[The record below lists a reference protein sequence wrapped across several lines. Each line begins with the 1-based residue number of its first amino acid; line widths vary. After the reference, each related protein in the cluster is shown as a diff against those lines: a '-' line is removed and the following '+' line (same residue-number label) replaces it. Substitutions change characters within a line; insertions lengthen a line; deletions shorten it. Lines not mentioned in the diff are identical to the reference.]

1 MTGIPIRVHICNL
14 FLFDRNIFS
23 SNKKV
28 AGVIQTRNFNFH
40 KENSLKRSLERQE
53 EMIDRGIDGQFRRT
67 ALFPHIPALQ
77 AHSLCQNVTFFFLF
91 STADADALVDT
102 SLLHPSTQT
111 LSSEAHRHSNSVL
124 TLPNIYKGI
133 HATVLAVS
141 TEQLE

>member
-14 FLFDRNIFS
+14 FLLDRNIFS

-77 AHSLCQNVTFFFLF
+77 AHSLCQNVTFFCLF
-91 STADADALVDT
+91 STAGTLVDN
-102 SLLHPSTQT
+102 SLRGIHSTPSIHSESF
-111 LSSEAHRHSNSVL
+111 LRSSSTHSISVL
-124 TLPNIYKGI
+124 TLPNIYTWYYFQQCR
-133 HATVLAVS
+133 AA
-141 TEQLE
+141 